1 MNLSQEVS
9 TMETELVSLRAECD
23 MRRQREAVLEWEI
36 DSLKKQLTAAISDR
50 DTFRRRADSLKVLL
64 DQTGSSL
71 VAGIQKYNAT
81 ERDLQESQ
89 IGVGNE
95 TDPLPKFLST
105 ASKMLAETK
114 N

>member
-36 DSLKKQLTAAISDR
+36 DSLKKLLTAATTDR
-50 DTFRRRADSLKVLL
+50 DTFRRRSDALKVLL
-64 DQTGSSL
+64 DHAGSSL
-71 VAGIQKYNAT
+71 VAGIQKFNAT
-81 ERDLQESQ
+81 EREIQE
-89 IGVGNE
+89 IGISND

-105 ASKMLAETK
+105 ASKMLAETT